1 MDSCADGVFD
11 NNFYIKHKSELRKKE
26 PVQNVAAGV
35 TPISVPQNIP
45 KDEEMVEIDHQSRIG
60 RFGWPVAD
68 NDVFYGV
75 PYILRNSTKY
85 FSVQMI
91 LKRRPIIGTYIS
103 LMQSTVYDYYYR
115 VMVNAT
121 STECKLLTEINEKH
135 CNSKFSDKTFTVDS
149 KLLKDTDA
157 YEFHDFLET
166 CFGKL
171 RFTNKVESKIG
182 FIQFNFSNIYIP
194 FVTINKERY
203 MPLYCFSNSNS
214 VKIDFIS
221 GWDLAYLRFCCLY
234 QGIWR
239 GSSDIFAVVSLSS
252 MIANLPGSTSFVTC
266 WPTSLDHDLLRGAL
280 SITLS
285 GNPPV
290 IFFFLNFNVKQV
302 HSFVQLNTGTS
313 DLWCNI

>member
-1 MDSCADGVFD
+1 MNSCADGVFD
-11 NNFYIKHKSELRKKE
+11 NNFYIRKKE
-26 PVQNVAAGV
+26 PVQNVAPRLRPA
-35 TPISVPQNIP
+35 PIPKNIP
-45 KDEEMVEIDHQSRIG
+45 EDLEMVEIDHQSRLG

-68 NDVFYGV
+68 HDVFYGV
-75 PYILRNSTKY
+75 PYILRNTTKY
-85 FSVQMI
+85 FSVPMI
-91 LKRRPIIGTYIS
+91 LKRRPMIGTYIS
-103 LMQSTVYDYYYR
+103 LMQSTVYEYYYR

-121 STECKLLTEINEKH
+121 STECNLLNEINEKH
-135 CNSKFSDKTFTVDS
+135 CNRQFSDTRLAVES

-157 YEFHDFLET
+157 YAFYDFLET

-171 RFTNKVESKIG
+171 RFIESKVESKIG
-182 FIQFNFSNIYIP
+182 FIQFSFSNIYIP

-203 MPLYCFSNSNS
+203 MPLYCFSNTNT
-214 VKIDFIS
+214 VNIEFIS

-239 GSSDIFAVVSLSS
+239 GSSDIFAVISLSS
-252 MIANLPGSTSFVTC
+252 MIASLPSSTSFVTC

-290 IFFFLNFNVKQV
+290 ILIF
-302 HSFVQLNTGTS
+302 
-313 DLWCNI
+313 